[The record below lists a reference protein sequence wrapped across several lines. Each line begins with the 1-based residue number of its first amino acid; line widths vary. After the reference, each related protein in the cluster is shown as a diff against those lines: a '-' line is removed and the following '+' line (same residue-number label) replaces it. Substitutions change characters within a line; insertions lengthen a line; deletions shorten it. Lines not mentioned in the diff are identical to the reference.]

1 MYKIGLT
8 GGICTGKSFVLEILN
23 KLGCFTVRADEIA
36 KGIIFSKNSEIMP
49 KIIETFGDT
58 IYDEKQGINKEEF
71 SRILFEDAEK
81 RDFINNI
88 VHPLVIARRD
98 ELLKGIEETGVYRL
112 FVYESALLVE
122 AGTYKGFD
130 KIIVVYASPGDQLKR
145 LMDRDKIDEK
155 EAESKIKSQFPLS
168 EKLKV
173 ANYTIDTSGSFQ
185 NAEAQTLETFH
196 LMLKDLD
203 IKE

>member
-1 MYKIGLT
+1 MYRIGLT

-36 KGIIFSKNSEIMP
+36 KDIIFSKNSEVMP
-49 KIIETFGDT
+49 KIIETFGEG
-58 IYDEKQGINKEEF
+58 IYDEKEGINKEEF
-71 SRILFEDAEK
+71 SRILFENADK
-81 RDFINNI
+81 RNFINNI

-98 ELLKGIEETGVYRL
+98 ELLKDIEETGVYRL
-112 FVYESALLVE
+112 FIYESALLVE
-122 AGTYKGFD
+122 AGTYKDFD
-130 KIIVVYASPGDQLKR
+130 KIIVVYASPDDQLKR
-145 LMDRDKIDEK
+145 LMERDSIDEK
-155 EAESKIKSQFPLS
+155 EAEGKIKAQFPLS

-185 NAEAQTLETFH
+185 NAEAKTLETFH